1 MIEIISFRK
10 EVRPSDIKHVRN
22 ILSSTGFFHDF
33 EIDVAIE
40 LVEEF
45 LSKGVKSGYNF
56 IFAEMDKKTVGYS
69 CFGPIPCT
77 KHSFDLYWI
86 GVHEDYRG
94 KGLGRKILRESEIY
108 IREMQGRKI
117 FIETSSTAKYLP
129 TRNFYLKNGYAEA
142 ALLKDFYGPGD
153 SKYIYEKSLSD

>member
-1 MIEIISFRK
+1 MIETIKFRK
-10 EVRPSDIKHVRN
+10 EVRPTDTKHVRN
-22 ILSSTGFFHDF
+22 ILASTGFFHDF

-45 LSKGVKSGYNF
+45 LSKGAKSGYIF
-56 IFAEMDKKTVGYS
+56 LFAEMGKKTIGYS

-86 GVHEDYRG
+86 GIHEDYRG
-94 KGLGRKILRESEIY
+94 KGLGRKILRETEIY

-117 FIETSSTAKYLP
+117 FIETSSTMKYLP
-129 TRNFYLKNGYAEA
+129 TRNFYLQNGYREA
-142 ALLKDFYGPGD
+142 ALLKDFYGTGD
-153 SKYIYEKSLSD
+153 SKHIYEKSLSD

>member
-1 MIEIISFRK
+1 MNGKISYRK
-10 EVRPSDIKHVRN
+10 EVRPTDIQSVRE
-22 ILSSTGFFHDF
+22 ILSSTGFFQDF

-45 LSKGVKSGYNF
+45 LLKGVNSGYNF
-56 IFAEMDKKTVGYS
+56 LFAELGNKAIAYS
-69 CFGPIPCT
+69 CFGAIPCT

-94 KGLGRKILRESEIY
+94 KGLGKIILAESENR
-108 IREMQGRKI
+108 IREMHGEKI
-117 FIETSSTAKYLP
+117 FIETSSTEKYLP
-129 TRNFYLKNGYAEA
+129 TRNFYLKNGYLEA
-142 ALLKDFYGPGD
+142 AFLKDFYASGD